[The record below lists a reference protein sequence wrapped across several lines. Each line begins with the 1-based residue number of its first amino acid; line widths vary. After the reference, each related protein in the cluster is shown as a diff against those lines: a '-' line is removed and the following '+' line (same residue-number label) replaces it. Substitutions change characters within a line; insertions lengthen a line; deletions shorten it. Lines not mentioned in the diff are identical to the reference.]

1 MDNSEN
7 TKKIVIVV
15 LIILILLGLIMTIKL
30 VKKDDKKDNAISNTS
45 NTTNTT
51 SIVENTINDN
61 NTVNETN
68 TVEEENTATEDN
80 SVAVEEQPTVSYST
94 SSKLNKTVVYT
105 KLSASTSSN
114 NNSNNNKQVNI
125 DTTSPKLDVKY
136 SVETKTNQDITV
148 TIKSDERLQNIDGWD
163 LSSDGLTLTKTYTSN
178 TTEEI
183 YVKDLAGNIT
193 TVNIS
198 VVNIDKVSPKLK
210 LAYSN
215 TEDTN
220 KNVKVTITSDK
231 ELQELKGWS
240 LSSNKLELVKEY
252 DKNVDEEV
260 KVKDIAGN
268 EVNMNVSI
276 KNIDKVKPE
285 NATVTDSVF
294 LSKNITTKLTV
305 IDKLSGINLD
315 KTYYK
320 IDTSKEMSEDYST
333 YTKLIATTIDI
344 NQTVEKDGIYYL
356 HVISVDNAGNKNTN
370 TIELTVDTVEPK
382 VTVKYSV
389 TSWTKDDVTVTVTA
403 NKSMKAVNG
412 WTKSEDG
419 KTFTKKYSNNAN
431 ENVTFVDSLDR
442 KVVAKISIANIDK
455 ENPLEPTL
463 SQTIFNSKPID
474 NYKNI
479 DISLKATIKDNEG
492 GSGLKLSQCKY
503 ILNQSNTKIIDFSSA
518 NTFTS
523 ESQTLHFT
531 IKENSTY
538 YLHIQT
544 VDNVGNTSYT
554 IHTIISD
561 TLNPIVTREYSNKEI
576 TNQNLTVTV
585 KSNEVLKGKEGWEV
599 YDGGLTLKKEYEKN
613 TARTIETFY
622 DLADNPVSVD
632 ITISNID
639 KVAPSDATINKTEF
653 NTKDFTI
660 QVKLVDDY
668 SGIDIDK
675 CKYVLDTNKTSNYN
689 NATIFTATTQNISL
703 NVSKD
708 GTYYLHVLSV
718 DKAGNEKDTVKE
730 IKVDST
736 SPEYKVTYSKTDI
749 TNEDIFV
756 TIEANEELKSVS
768 GWTLSSDKKSLT
780 KTYTSNVDTTIT
792 ISDLFGNTS
801 DVIVQ
806 IKNIDKV
813 KPNATVNYST
823 TTQTSNPVTVTIKAN
838 ESIVSTEGWTLS
850 SDGLTLTKTFDK
862 NDTETVT
869 IRDLAGNYTTVS
881 VIVANI
887 I

>member
-30 VKKDDKKDNAISNTS
+30 VKKDDKKDNTMSNTN

-51 SIVENTINDN
+51 SIVQNSIDEN

-68 TVEEENTATEDN
+68 TIEEENTTTEDN

-94 SSKLNKTVVYT
+94 SSNQKKTVVYT
-105 KLSASTSSN
+105 KPSTSTSSN
-114 NNSNNNKQVNI
+114 SNSNNNSQVNT
-125 DTTSPKLDVKY
+125 DTTSPQLDVKY
-136 SVETKTNQDITV
+136 SVETKTNQDVIV
-148 TIKSDERLQNIDGWD
+148 TIKSNEKIKNIDGWN
-163 LSSDGLTLTKTYTSN
+163 LSSDGLTLTKTYSSN

-198 VVNIDKVSPKLK
+198 IVNIDKVSPNLK
-210 LAYSN
+210 LIYSN
-215 TEDTN
+215 TETTN
-220 KNVKVTITSDK
+220 KNVKVIITSDK
-231 ELQELKGWS
+231 ELQELKDWN
-240 LSSNKLELVKEY
+240 LSANKLELSREY
-252 DKNVDEEV
+252 EQNVDEEV
-260 KVKDIAGN
+260 KVKDLSGN
-268 EVNMNVSI
+268 EVKMNVSI
-276 KNIDKVKPE
+276 NNIDKVKPE
-285 NATVTDSVF
+285 NATVTDTIF
-294 LSKNITTKLTV
+294 LSKNIATKLTV
-305 IDKLSGINLD
+305 SDKLSGINLD
-315 KTYYK
+315 KSYYK
-320 IDTSKEMSEDYST
+320 IDTTKEMSEDYST
-333 YTKLIATTIDI
+333 YTKLTSTTVDI
-344 NQTVEKDGIYYL
+344 NKTVENDGTYYL
-356 HVISVDNAGNKNTN
+356 HVVSVDNAGNKNTN

-382 VTVKYSV
+382 VTVKYSI
-389 TSWTKDDVTVTVTA
+389 TSWTKDDVIATVTA
-403 NKSMKAVNG
+403 NKSMKAING
-412 WTKSEDG
+412 WTRSEDG
-419 KTFTKKYSNNAN
+419 KTFTKTYSNNVE
-431 ENVTFVDSLDR
+431 ENVTFTDSLNR
-442 KVVAKISIANIDK
+442 TVIAKISIANIDK

-474 NYKNI
+474 NSTNI
-479 DISLKATIKDNEG
+479 DISLKATIKDNDG
-492 GSGLKLSQCKY
+492 GSGLKLSKCKY
-503 ILNQSNTKIIDFSSA
+503 ILNQSNKKLTDFSSA

-523 ESQTLHFT
+523 ESQTLNFT

-544 VDNVGNTSYT
+544 TDNVGNTSYT

-576 TNQNLTVTV
+576 TNQNVIVTV

-599 YDGGLTLKKEYEKN
+599 YDGGLTLRKEYEEN
-613 TARTIETFY
+613 TSRTIETFY
-622 DLADNPVSVD
+622 DLAGNPVSVD

-639 KVAPSDATINKTEF
+639 KVAPNDATINKTEF

-675 CKYVLDTNKTSNYN
+675 CKYVLDINKTSDYS
-689 NATIFTATTQNISL
+689 NATSFTSATQNISL

-708 GTYYLHVLSV
+708 GTYYLHILSV

-749 TNEDIFV
+749 TNEDVVV

-780 KTYTSNVDTTIT
+780 KTYTSNIDTTIT

-801 DVIVQ
+801 DVKVQ
-806 IKNIDKV
+806 ISNIDKV
-813 KPNATVNYST
+813 KPVATVNYST
-823 TTQTSNPVTVTIKAN
+823 TTQTSDPVTVTIKAN
-838 ESIVSTEGWTLS
+838 EAIVSAEGWTLS
-850 SDGLTLTKTFDK
+850 SDELTLTKTFDE
-862 NDTETVT
+862 NATETVT